1 MYVHSSSV
9 LQLRTYGRT
18 MDLDKQLVHFIQA
31 CTGPLL
37 NSMTSTIYK
46 GFYDYIWR
54 PKSKTVWDRCTT
66 VYYDISENSR
76 CSLFSRG
83 RFSERSN
90 TAMSCLFVL
99 EMFTALKTVC
109 MQMAAAGL
117 LHISVLTFRGLNI
130 SFKLRFTTTH
140 FLVVIN
146 FQVLIRFKICT
157 F

>member
-1 MYVHSSSV
+1 
-9 LQLRTYGRT
+9 
-18 MDLDKQLVHFIQA
+18 
-31 CTGPLL
+31 
-37 NSMTSTIYK
+37 MTSTIYK

-54 PKSKTVWDRCTT
+54 PKSKTVWDRSTT
-66 VYYDISENSR
+66 VYSDISENSR
-76 CSLFSRG
+76 CFVFSRG
-83 RFSERSN
+83 RFSESSN

-117 LHISVLTFRGLNI
+117 LHISELTFRGLNI

-140 FLVVIN
+140 FLVFIN
-146 FQVLIRFKICT
+146 FQVLIRFKVCT